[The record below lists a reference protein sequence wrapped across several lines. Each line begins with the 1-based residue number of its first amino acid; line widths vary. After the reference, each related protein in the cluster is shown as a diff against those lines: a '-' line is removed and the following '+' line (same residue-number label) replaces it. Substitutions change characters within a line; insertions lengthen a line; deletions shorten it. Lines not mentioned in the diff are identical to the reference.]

1 MCGRCSDCD
10 MEPRHIASVSFGKD
24 SLAMLY
30 LLIARGWPVDEVVFF
45 NNGMEFQAI
54 YDTRDRVL
62 PDLEALGIPYTE
74 LFPRSTFLYDML
86 ERPIKYRDRPG
97 YHYGYQWCGG
107 PCRWATAEKLRVIR
121 DYCADAVIYVGLAA
135 DEPQRFEKCGYPNR
149 RLPLAEWGLTE
160 PDCLEYCQQL
170 GFQWLEETEN
180 GPVPLYDILDRVSCW
195 CCGNKN
201 LKELKHIYL
210 YLPQYWERLKGLQA
224 HISRPMK
231 GWYQDGRP
239 KGVFELERRFEQELQ
254 ESAKSGRARRVPG
267 KKRRGRGPER

>member
-1 MCGRCSDCD
+1 

-30 LLIARGWPVDEVVFF
+30 LLIARGWPLDEVVFF

-107 PCRWATAEKLRVIR
+107 PCRWATAE
-121 DYCADAVIYVGLAA
+121 
-135 DEPQRFEKCGYPNR
+135 N
-149 RLPLAEWGLTE
+149 
-160 PDCLEYCQQL
+160 
-170 GFQWLEETEN
+170 
-180 GPVPLYDILDRVSCW
+180 
-195 CCGNKN
+195 
-201 LKELKHIYL
+201 
-210 YLPQYWERLKGLQA
+210 
-224 HISRPMK
+224 
-231 GWYQDGRP
+231 
-239 KGVFELERRFEQELQ
+239 
-254 ESAKSGRARRVPG
+254 SG
-267 KKRRGRGPER
+267 

>member
-1 MCGRCSDCD
+1 

-30 LLIARGWPVDEVVFF
+30 LLIARGWPVDEIVFF

-74 LFPRSTFLYDML
+74 LYPRSPFLYDML
-86 ERPIKYRDRPG
+86 KRPIKYRDRPG

-149 RLPLAEWGLTE
+149 RLPLVEWGLTE

-170 GFQWLEETEN
+170 GCL
-180 GPVPLYDILDRVSCW
+180 LYTSDAAD
-195 CCGNKN
+195 
-201 LKELKHIYL
+201 
-210 YLPQYWERLKGLQA
+210 
-224 HISRPMK
+224 
-231 GWYQDGRP
+231 D
-239 KGVFELERRFEQELQ
+239 
-254 ESAKSGRARRVPG
+254 
-267 KKRRGRGPER
+267 

>member
-1 MCGRCSDCD
+1 

-30 LLIARGWPVDEVVFF
+30 LLIARGWPLDEVVFF

-74 LFPRSTFLYDML
+74 LFPRNPFLYDML
-86 ERPIKYRDRPG
+86 ERPIKYRGGTG

-180 GPVPLYDILDRVSCW
+180 GPVPLYEILDRVSCW

-224 HISRPMK
+224 HMSRPMK

-239 KGVFELERRFEQELQ
+239 KGIFELERRFEQELQ
-254 ESAKSGRARRVPG
+254 EAAKSGRARRAPG

>member
-1 MCGRCSDCD
+1 MCGRCSGFD
-10 MEPRHIASVSFGKD
+10 MEPRHVASVSFGKD

-30 LLIARGWPVDEVVFF
+30 LLIARGWPLDEVVFF

-74 LFPRSTFLYDML
+74 LYPRSPFLYDML
-86 ERPIKYRDRPG
+86 ERPIKYRDKPDH
-97 YHYGYQWCGG
+97 HYGYQWCGG
-107 PCRWATAEKLRVIR
+107 PCRWATAEKVKVIR
-121 DYCADAVIYVGLAA
+121 DYCAGAVIYVGLAA
-135 DEPQRFEKCGYPNR
+135 DEPQRFDRCGYPNR
-149 RLPLAEWGLTE
+149 SLPLAEWGLAE
-160 PDCLEYCQQL
+160 ADCLTYCRQL
-170 GFQWLEETEN
+170 GFQWLEDTEN
-180 GPVPLYDILDRVSCW
+180 GPVPLYEILDRVSCW

-224 HISRPMK
+224 HMSRPMK

-254 ESAKSGRARRVPG
+254 EAAKSGRARRAPG
-267 KKRRGRGPER
+267 KQRGRGPER

>member
-1 MCGRCSDCD
+1 MTDLAITSA
-10 MEPRHIASVSFGKD
+10 IASNYQGMIAMVGADHRVYLGKPENC
-24 SLAMLY
+24 Y
-30 LLIARGWPVDEVVFF
+30 LSPEG
-45 NNGMEFQAI
+45 
-54 YDTRDRVL
+54 
-62 PDLEALGIPYTE
+62 
-74 LFPRSTFLYDML
+74 
-86 ERPIKYRDRPG
+86 
-97 YHYGYQWCGG
+97 
-107 PCRWATAEKLRVIR
+107 
-121 DYCADAVIYVGLAA
+121 DAPA
-135 DEPQRFEKCGYPNR
+135 YPNR

-180 GPVPLYDILDRVSCW
+180 GPVPLYEILDRVSCW

-224 HISRPMK
+224 HMSRPMK

-239 KGVFELERRFEQELQ
+239 KGIFELERRFEQELQ
-254 ESAKSGRARRVPG
+254 EAAKSGRARRAPG

>member
-1 MCGRCSDCD
+1 

-30 LLIARGWPVDEVVFF
+30 LLIARGWPVDEIVFF

-54 YDTRDRVL
+54 YDTRNRVL

-74 LFPRSTFLYDML
+74 LYPRSPFLYDML
-86 ERPIKYRDRPG
+86 KRPIKYRDRPG

-149 RLPLAEWGLTE
+149 RLPLVEWGLTE

-170 GFQWLEETEN
+170 GYQWLEETEN

-224 HISRPMK
+224 HMSRPMK
-231 GWYQDGRP
+231 GWYQNGTP
-239 KGVFELERRFEQELQ
+239 KGVFELERRFAREIQE
-254 ESAKSGRARRVPG
+254 ATRTRGTRCAPW
-267 KKRRGRGPER
+267 KRHSRGLER